1 MSHPEFVDILDLIDV
16 EKEITIDEEKHNT
29 ELWNALLFAIN
40 KNRLEVV
47 RYLINEGKIN
57 TRLALTNPEKREEE
71 YDEEKFLEID
81 PEDELFG
88 VEIALGNRSLDMFD
102 FIWDA
107 NYNVWTNEHFK
118 GLFSKLIEVEWL
130 EGLKVFM
137 KSRVSHEIFISMEF
151 NERQEVIEH
160 IAKHIDEIEREDS
173 DHEDENE
180 FKKYLQEAVADS
192 PY

>member
-1 MSHPEFVDILDLIDV
+1 MTHPEFIDILDLIDV

-40 KNRLEVV
+40 KNRLDVV
-47 RYLINEGKIN
+47 KYLINEGRIN
-57 TRLALTNPEKREEE
+57 IRLALTNPEKREEE

-102 FIWDA
+102 FLWDA
-107 NYNVWTNEHFK
+107 NYKVWTNEHFK
-118 GLFSKLIEVEWL
+118 GLFNKLIELEWL
-130 EGLKVFM
+130 EGLKSFM
-137 KSRVSHEIFISMEF
+137 KSRVSHEIFISMDF
-151 NERQEVIEH
+151 DERREVIDH
-160 IAKHIDEIEREDS
+160 IASHIHDMEEEES
-173 DHEDENE
+173 DNE
-180 FKKYLQEAVADS
+180 EGNDLKKYLEEAVADS